1 MACTMRDHFALL
13 AGSNRWM
20 NANLHAAAQRLPTGA
35 VSEPRGA
42 FFGSILGTLNH
53 LVVADLI
60 WLRRFAAS
68 CPGRWPPLDGV
79 SRLPLPAR
87 LDEAVCVDL
96 DAWWALRQQL
106 DRMIEDW
113 IAGLPPDALEQTV
126 DYRTMAG
133 QSHRRRLSHLLLH
146 FFNHQTHHRGQ
157 ATTLLHQQGVD
168 VGPTDLLLRLPQ
180 A

>member
-1 MACTMRDHFALL
+1 MRDHFALL
-13 AGSNRWM
+13 AGYNRWM
-20 NANLHAAAQRLPTGA
+20 NANLHAAAQWLPAEA

-53 LVVADLI
+53 VVVADLI
-60 WLRRFAAS
+60 WLRRFAAGN
-68 CPGRWPPLDGV
+68 PGRWPSLQGLAD
-79 SRLPLPAR
+79 LPLPAR
-87 LDEAVCVDL
+87 LDEAVCADL
-96 DAWWALRQQL
+96 TAWWALRQQL

-113 IAGLPPDALEQTV
+113 IASLQPEELEQAV
-126 DYRTMAG
+126 SYRTMAG
-133 QSHRRRLSHLLLH
+133 QPHHRQLSHLLLH

-157 ATTLLHQQGVD
+157 ATTLFQQLGVD